1 MFLDLAHQPEILTSD
16 KKVEDKVEPK
26 KTFEET
32 TSEERGAIINPKHH
46 KELVPGYEFMSFM
59 KHWLPRFKD
68 PVYAG
73 GLMQTMKYLT
83 RLGLKDN
90 DLQELHKAR
99 WYLNWTINYLESQK
113 SN

>member
-1 MFLDLAHQPEILTSD
+1 MVNLLMAD
-16 KKVEDKVEPK
+16 KNKSFNEMSQ
-26 KTFEET
+26 EEKD
-32 TSEERGAIINPKHH
+32 AIIKPKHH
-46 KELVPGYEFMSFM
+46 TQALPNGIEFMDYM

-99 WYLNWTINYLESQK
+99 WYLNWTINYLESKK